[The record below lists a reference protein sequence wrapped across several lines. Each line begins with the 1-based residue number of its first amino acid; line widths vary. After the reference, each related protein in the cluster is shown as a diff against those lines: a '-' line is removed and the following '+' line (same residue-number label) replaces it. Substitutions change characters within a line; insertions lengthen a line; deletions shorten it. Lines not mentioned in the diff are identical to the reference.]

1 MLHALIMAGGSGT
14 RFWPQS
20 RQRLPKQFL
29 TFFGG
34 QRSLLQQTFDRIHAM
49 IPAESMWV
57 FTNALHV
64 EKTREQLPEIP
75 PTHIVGEP
83 AGRDTAAC
91 IGTAAALLAR
101 HHPHTTM
108 VVFAADHLIQP
119 IESFQKAIQAA
130 AEFLDKTPE
139 ALVTFGIP
147 PSHPATG
154 YGYLRRGELADDT
167 AGTNIYRLHSFQEKP
182 ARPQAEEYLA
192 SGQYYWNSGIF
203 CWKVDTILSEM
214 EQHTPELYQAIGR
227 IADSWDAP
235 DARAI
240 FQQEFS
246 ALPKISIDYAVM
258 EKAQTVYMVEA
269 PFQWDDVGSWL
280 ALERVL
286 EKDEQHNVV
295 VGFHQGLDS
304 ENCVIVG
311 PQQHLIT
318 TMGVK
323 DLIIVHTP
331 DATLVANRQDEQSVK
346 QLLEQLRSQGLEE
359 YL

>member
-34 QRSLLQQTFDRIHAM
+34 ERSLLQQTFDRIHSLVS
-49 IPAESMWV
+49 AESVWV
-57 FTNALHV
+57 LTNALHV
-64 EKTREQLPEIP
+64 EKTREQLPELPSTQVI
-75 PTHIVGEP
+75 GEP
-83 AGRDTAAC
+83 AARDTAAC

-101 HHPHTTM
+101 HHPHATM

-119 IESFQKAIQAA
+119 VESFQKAIQAA
-130 AEFLDKTPE
+130 VDFVDHTPE

-147 PSHPATG
+147 PTHPATG
-154 YGYLRRGELADDT
+154 YGYLRRGKLVESVS
-167 AGTNIYRLHSFQEKP
+167 GTNIYRLDSFREKP
-182 ARPQAEEYLA
+182 ERQKAEEYVA
-192 SGQYYWNSGIF
+192 SGDYYWNSGIF

-214 EQHTPELYQAIGR
+214 EQHAPDLYQAVGR
-227 IADSWDAP
+227 IADSWDSP
-235 DARAI
+235 DAESI

-246 ALPKISIDYAVM
+246 ALKKISIDYAVM
-258 EKAQTVYMVEA
+258 EKATTVHMVEA

-286 EKDEQHNVV
+286 AKDAHQNVV
-295 VGFHQGLDS
+295 VGSHQGLRS

-311 PQQHLIT
+311 PKQHLIT
-318 TMGVK
+318 TMGVQ

-331 DATLVANRQDEQSVK
+331 DATLIANRRDEQSVK
-346 QLLEQLRSQGLEE
+346 QLLEQLKEQGLEE